1 MRCTACD
8 RINANDAHFCVGC
21 GTPLVY
27 GARAQGVMPGLL
39 SVAAAPPQQPAMPAY
54 DYSGYGAPGVSVP
67 ANASIAYPAQ
77 GYPPYANAGA
87 SYPTPGYSTPGY
99 PPYAY
104 PPSVQV
110 VNNITMPS
118 VAASAASPVIMLR
131 EDSGPNL
138 LIRALWFLVVGLWLG
153 AACTVLAWLLNITI
167 IGLPLGLYIINRL
180 PRIMTLKP
188 VPTHLHVTVQNG
200 VTLVRQGAVTQH
212 SFAVRALYFLLVGSW
227 ASLVWLLIA
236 WVLVGTTLGLGLP
249 LAFWMFDRVPAVTTL
264 AR

>member
-8 RINANDAHFCVGC
+8 RINANDARFCVGC

-27 GARAQGVMPGLL
+27 GIRAQGAMPGLPGLL
-39 SVAAAPPQQPAMPAY
+39 SY
-54 DYSGYGAPGVSVP
+54 
-67 ANASIAYPAQ
+67 ANAS
-77 GYPPYANAGA
+77 A

-104 PPSVQV
+104 PPSVQPSVQV

-118 VAASAASPVIMLR
+118 VAASAASPVVMLR
-131 EDSGPNL
+131 QDSGLNL
-138 LIRALWFLVVGLWLG
+138 PIRALWFLVVGLWLG

-188 VPTHLHVTVQNG
+188 VPAHLHVTVQNG
-200 VTLVRQGAVTQH
+200 VTIVRQGAVTQH

-236 WVLVGTTLGLGLP
+236 WVLVGATLGLGLP